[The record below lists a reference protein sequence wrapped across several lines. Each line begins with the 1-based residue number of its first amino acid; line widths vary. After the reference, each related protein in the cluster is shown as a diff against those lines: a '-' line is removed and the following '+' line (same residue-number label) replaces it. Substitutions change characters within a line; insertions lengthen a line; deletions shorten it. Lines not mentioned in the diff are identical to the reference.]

1 MLQAG
6 LQQDPYCIC
15 DRWEKSPVLLPAI
28 ALSDVMLYIMVAK
41 PSPGRPRLVGYDV
54 EQPLLP
60 TNNLAMSDEIFRFLQ
75 SAYLSHCL
83 NKDAKS
89 FRTNL
94 ISSKSVLFEPSY
106 LDQKL
111 KYYLIFS
118 AVLFYCI
125 QLESVVHCVPS
136 IPF

>member
-1 MLQAG
+1 
-6 LQQDPYCIC
+6 
-15 DRWEKSPVLLPAI
+15 
-28 ALSDVMLYIMVAK
+28 MLYI
-41 PSPGRPRLVGYDV
+41 
-54 EQPLLP
+54 
-60 TNNLAMSDEIFRFLQ
+60 AMSDEIFRFLQ

-118 AVLFYCI
+118 AVLHPIRERGPLRAFNSVLFCSKSQRKNSSCNRFKLITQWIDSLMCSYLVHQDSLI
-125 QLESVVHCVPS
+125 TQLFV
-136 IPF
+136 